1 MARRVGWEN
10 LSPYQQ
16 HRYEAAG
23 ESGKLTG
30 EPFLTPARVREYYES
45 GGDLGR
51 ARGHARPRPSWAA
64 PKDATARAKINLNTA
79 ADMKALRRWRRSAAA
94 PRWLPKSSSTLRD
107 DLAAILAEVDVA
119 PNRWRKVEV
128 RQTTSGRYSLRIY
141 VSRREYEFVTILPD
155 WDAVSQLGSLLNDH
169 ARLDMA
175 RGPER
180 KRLERQWQSIT
191 GKPIA
196 IAVDIAET
204 DRLSRRS
211 TSVQRLTPPP
221 PSASRAI
228 PTKENRPMPPVKKE
242 SAKKAA
248 KPAPAKPAKKAPAKK
263 APAKRKPAKT
273 LRDVS
278 TQLLDLQALL
288 APVAG
293 LDAATLALLNGLVAD
308 VEKLIG

>member
-1 MARRVGWEN
+1 MSRRVGWEN

-30 EPFLTPARVREYYES
+30 EPFLTPTRVREYYES

-51 ARGHARPRPSWAA
+51 ARGHVRPRPAWAP
-64 PKDATARAKINLNTA
+64 PKDATTRAKINLNTE
-79 ADMKALRRWRRSAAA
+79 ADAKALRRWRRSAAA
-94 PRWLPKSSSTLRD
+94 PKWLPKSSVTLSD
-107 DLAAILAEVDVA
+107 DVAAILAEIDVN

-128 RQTTSGRYSLRIY
+128 RQTTSGRYTLRVY
-141 VSRREYEFVTILPD
+141 VSRREYEFVTTLPD

-175 RGPER
+175 RGSER
-180 KRLERQWQSIT
+180 KRLEKQWQSLT
-191 GKPIA
+191 GKPVT
-196 IAVDIAET
+196 IAVDIGET
-204 DRLSRRS
+204 DRK
-211 TSVQRLTPPP
+211 SVKTFKIGPIAPPP
-221 PSASRAI
+221 PSAPRAI
-228 PTKENRPMPPVKKE
+228 PTKENRTMPPVKPP
-242 SAKKAA
+242 AKKAA
-248 KPAPAKPAKKAPAKK
+248 AKKAPAKK
-263 APAKRKPAKT
+263 AAAKKTPAKRKPART

-278 TQLLDLQALL
+278 AQLLDLQALL
-288 APVAG
+288 APVTG